1 MKTPI
6 RHVLLQ
12 ASLFIVQFSTRC
24 LKIPS
29 QTFFIKNQPQ
39 TDASEAFVKSHSRV
53 SSTSS
58 LRLLTSFTFVLQS
71 TSEQKFLMIFCY
83 IDLLFT
89 RHSESE
95 RTLLSSR
102 PTAQRKIQKTVQ
114 KSFLKKFSEKFFQEY
129 NCSSPK
135 PK

>member
-6 RHVLLQ
+6 RHALLQ
-12 ASLFIVQFSTRC
+12 ASLLIVQFSTRC
-24 LKIPS
+24 LKIPL
-29 QTFFIKNQPQ
+29 QTFFIKHQPQ

-89 RHSESE
+89 RHSKSE

-129 NCSSPK
+129 NCSNPK